1 MTHSEWSCF
10 KLVKSA
16 GKNCWPTPPWMNTRS
31 MGVTYIARLL
41 AGTGVEWLD
50 DFIASGAVRCGTL
63 RQQSL
68 LRRRRSRS
76 KGVKLWCLCEDG
88 DSPLD
93 VREFTQTPVYNL
105 FAQHH
110 ANTSHTLKVPVIYC
124 TVLWFKTVQTTYD
137 SWAGSNH
144 HFIHSLHILF
154 DVWHRTQRIRQN
166 PWLFHAVPARFNGF
180 VSVIF
185 GDFNLKFVSSKQRSA
200 HKCIK
205 TKEYDIMS
213 YVKTSETFRNTTKH
227 YMACQVKS
235 MAPKLVE
242 VMRSC
247 KVGDQAMLPFWYLVE
262 WIVPSARWKWLDIW
276 DMFGNMCFF
285 FSMFF

>member
-1 MTHSEWSCF
+1 MISSHLERSDAALCGSKVCWGEGGPEARVWSCDVC
-10 KLVKSA
+10 VKMEI
-16 GKNCWPTPPWMNTRS
+16 PHWM
-31 MGVTYIARLL
+31 
-41 AGTGVEWLD
+41 
-50 DFIASGAVRCGTL
+50 SG
-63 RQQSL
+63 SL
-68 LRRRRSRS
+68 PRPLFTI
-76 KGVKLWCLCEDG
+76 CLH
-88 DSPLD
+88 S
-93 VREFTQTPVYNL
+93 TMQTP
-105 FAQHH
+105 ATH
-110 ANTSHTLKVPVIYC
+110 LKFLSS
-124 TVLWFKTVQTTYD
+124 TVLYFD
-137 SWAGSNH
+137 SKRFRQHMIHEQALTII
-144 HFIHSLHILF
+144 FIHSLHILF

-285 FSMFF
+285 SPCFFNVFQEWLGCFGHSCRSLNAVFVKYLRHSIPCDALKTGTLFTST

>member
-144 HFIHSLHILF
+144 HFHPFSAYI
-154 DVWHRTQRIRQN
+154 VWCVTPNSTNQAESM
-166 PWLFHAVPARFNGF
+166 AVPCC
-180 VSVIF
+180 S
-185 GDFNLKFVSSKQRSA
+185 
-200 HKCIK
+200 C
-205 TKEYDIMS
+205 
-213 YVKTSETFRNTTKH
+213 
-227 YMACQVKS
+227 
-235 MAPKLVE
+235 E
-242 VMRSC
+242 V
-247 KVGDQAMLPFWYLVE
+247 
-262 WIVPSARWKWLDIW
+262 
-276 DMFGNMCFF
+276 
-285 FSMFF
+285 